1 MKRTVE
7 VNESIL
13 RVWFEGCKDVKIMNR
28 KWCADTTTTTILL
41 VYCQHVID
49 HTKLK
54 QAIAPEMCNDL
65 LQSSFKDSNLLAS
78 NSQFSVTTLELE
90 NSNENVSRMLFEGKL
105 LIIFQEYKRGYTI
118 DIAKLPTRS
127 IEQSNTEMTI
137 RGSRDGFVEELSTN
151 IGLIRKRLKT
161 SSLSYDE
168 FIIGERTQTKVGLLY
183 LKDVASQETISQVQ
197 FKLKEINIDG
207 VVSSAQIEEFITG
220 DQFSLFPLIEYTGR
234 PDYAVNCLLHGRFI
248 LLVDGSP
255 TATIAPVSFPF
266 FVNTAED
273 QNYFYLFGS
282 FVRLLSLFGIAISI
296 FLPGFWVALVT
307 YHPDQIPYTLLATLS
322 LSREG
327 IPFPA
332 PLEGMIMI
340 TLFELLRQA
349 GLRIPAAFGQTLSV
363 VGGLIIGQAAISSG
377 FVSPSM
383 VVMIAISVVSTFTLV
398 NQSFTGTLSILRYG
412 VFLMSSFLGIVGFI
426 CSILLIVIHVAN
438 LRSFGLPFLAPYSP
452 PVFSSMLP
460 STFRIPFTRMKKRP
474 KELHT
479 YDNTRQR
486 TNNDENI

>member
-7 VNESIL
+7 LNESVIH
-13 RVWFEGCKDVKIMNR
+13 VWFEGCKDVKIMKR
-28 KWCADTTTTTILL
+28 KLSEESNTTTVLL
-41 VYCQHVID
+41 VYCQHLID
-49 HTKLK
+49 TTKLK
-54 QAIAPEMCNDL
+54 QAIAPELCQDL
-65 LQSSFKDSNLLAS
+65 LHSSFENLNILAS
-78 NSQFSVTTLELE
+78 NSQFPVTMLEIE
-90 NSNENVSRMLFEGKL
+90 NSNENVSRMLFEGKI

-118 DIAKLPTRS
+118 DIEKLPTRS
-127 IEQSNTEMTI
+127 VEQSNTEMTI

-183 LKDVASQETISQVQ
+183 LKDVASQDMIDQVRL
-197 FKLKEINIDG
+197 KLKEIKVDG
-207 VVSSAQIEEFITG
+207 IVSSAQIEEFITN
-220 DQFSLFPLIEYTGR
+220 DQFTLFPLVEYTGR

-248 LLVDGSP
+248 LLVEGSP
-255 TATIAPVSFPF
+255 TATIAPVTFPF
-266 FVNTAED
+266 FVNAAED
-273 QNYFYLFGS
+273 QHYFYLFSS

-332 PLEGMIMI
+332 PLEGLIMI

-383 VVMIAISVVSTFTLV
+383 VVMIAISVVSTFTLG
-398 NQSFTGTLSILRYG
+398 NQSFTGTLSILRYV
-412 VFLMSSFLGIVGFI
+412 VFLLSSFFGIVGFI
-426 CSILLIVIHVAN
+426 FSILVIVIHVAN

-460 STFRIPFTRMKKRP
+460 STFRIPFTKMKKRP

-486 TNNDENI
+486 TNNDENK